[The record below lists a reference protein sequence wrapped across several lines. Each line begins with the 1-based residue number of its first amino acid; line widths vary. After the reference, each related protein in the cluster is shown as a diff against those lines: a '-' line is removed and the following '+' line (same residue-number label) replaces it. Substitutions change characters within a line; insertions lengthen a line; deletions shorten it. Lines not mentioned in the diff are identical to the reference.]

1 MTTFRHLQHY
11 VLVNGGVVLCAVAS
25 HCASQLAR
33 GLTHDSDI
41 AGAVAGTAVLYAL
54 VFTAAAANLRG
65 RARAIERGRTV
76 EAPIALSSIVWHPI
90 GSACE
95 RIAHERH
102 LALLQRPR
110 LLPPHLPRRH
120 RSG

>member
-65 RARAIERGRTV
+65 ARVPSSVDELSRPQLRSHPLCGILLAAHASGLRMSAIW
-76 EAPIALSSIVWHPI
+76 P
-90 GSACE
+90 
-95 RIAHERH
+95 
-102 LALLQRPR
+102 LLQRPQ